1 MLHAALQ
8 TLAILLIWIGATFAY
23 LSHTLKEP
31 TTIPN
36 FYSALSYHFSR
47 LYEDMLSGPKNST
60 LPHVCAGTHSW
71 LGISTITLAT
81 AQVRQ

>member
-1 MLHAALQ
+1 VRQARKGWPCADRRPQRKLLHAALQ

-36 FYSALSYHFSR
+36 FYSESAAL
-47 LYEDMLSGPKNST
+47 
-60 LPHVCAGTHSW
+60 C
-71 LGISTITLAT
+71 LAS
-81 AQVRQ
+81 AAKRC